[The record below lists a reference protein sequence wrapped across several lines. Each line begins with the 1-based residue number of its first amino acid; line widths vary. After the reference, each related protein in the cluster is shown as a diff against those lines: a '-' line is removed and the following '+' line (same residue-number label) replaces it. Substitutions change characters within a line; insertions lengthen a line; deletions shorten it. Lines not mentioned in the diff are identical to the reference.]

1 MFDILRIWLETK
13 FTDFADAAL
22 KQELNEFVGTTMK
35 NDASFDARE
44 ACVTRLTQCIQR
56 GEGSKRMTLI
66 PLTKGKAAG
75 KAKVPKALC
84 ENPSLFDMDEE
95 EVARQLCLMV
105 WKSFAKIEAD
115 EFFEQAWSKEKT
127 QHRCPNVMAMIANF
141 NEISAAV
148 ATMILS
154 QERVRDRRNLMWRL
168 VNIAQVRP
176 RSRSP
181 HTHRRTRAR
190 THTTAHA

>member
-1 MFDILRIWLETK
+1 VFDILRIWLETK
-13 FTDFADAAL
+13 FTDFVDATL
-22 KQELNEFVGTTMK
+22 KQTLLTFVDKTMK
-35 NDASFDARE
+35 NDTSFDARE

-66 PLTKGKAAG
+66 PLKGKETKGG
-75 KAKVPKALC
+75 KMPKALC

-95 EVARQLCLMV
+95 EVARQLCLME
-105 WKSFAKIEAD
+105 WKNFCKIQAD